1 MPTQAKI
8 DLVAALKEQ
17 FSGADNIFI
26 ADYQGL
32 NVEQM
37 NKLRKSLRESGV
49 KFVVAKNTL
58 MRIAAKDAGYDDVL
72 PHLEGPTAV
81 AFSNADPNVPAKILF
96 DAYKEFDKISKP
108 EVKTFY
114 IDRQQFSAG
123 DVERIAKLP
132 PREVLLSQLVSAV
145 EGPIAGLVSTLEAV
159 IRDLVGTVD
168 AIARAK
174 EEEK

>member
-8 DLVAALKEQ
+8 DLVAALKER
-17 FSGADNIFI
+17 FAEADNVFVT
-26 ADYQGL
+26 DFQGL
-32 NVEQM
+32 DVEQM
-37 NKLRKSLRESGV
+37 NKLRKELRESGV
-49 KFVVAKNTL
+49 RFVVAKNTL
-58 MRIAAKDAGYDDVL
+58 MRIAAQDAGYNDIL

-81 AFSNADPNVPAKILF
+81 AFSNADPNIPAKILF

-108 EVKTFY
+108 EVKAFY
-114 IDRQQFSAG
+114 IDRQQFPAG

-132 PREVLLSQLVSAV
+132 PRNALLSHLVSAV

-168 AIARAK
+168 AIAAIK
-174 EEEK
+174 GEEK